1 MIMRSFCRLV
11 AALAIT
17 WTTMRP
23 AAGEVVVAIDHN
35 GADATA
41 EFKFEKTP
49 PPSQRDAGNKAT
61 FTIVTGRRDGNGG
74 DASSLNDG
82 LLPQDADDPSANFF
96 FAAGTPGGRVLVD
109 LGEAKSL

>member
-1 MIMRSFCRLV
+1 MRTVYRHVFALV
-11 AALAIT
+11 IACPTIHA
-17 WTTMRP
+17 
-23 AAGEVVVAIDHN
+23 AAGEVNVAINHN

-49 PPSQRDAGNKAT
+49 PPSQRDAGNEAT
-61 FTIVTGRRDGNGG
+61 FTIITGRRDGNGG
-74 DASSLNDG
+74 DASTLNDG

-109 LGEAKSL
+109 LGEAKS